1 MFYWMIDPDFFDKL
15 IVLGV
20 SYEPGAP
27 MTTFKIYSPAPAQL
41 FVLDPKNKC
50 IFQICTQEARFS
62 KVSAPK
68 IRTFEVGTPKI
79 GSYKVCTPKIRAFKM
94 GTHKIR
100 AF

>member
-1 MFYWMIDPDFFDKL
+1 MFYWMIDPNFFDKL

-20 SYEPGAP
+20 PYEPGAP

-50 IFQICTQEARFS
+50 IFQICTQEVRFS
-62 KVSAPK
+62 KVSAFK
-68 IRTFEVGTPKI
+68 VGTPKI
-79 GSYKVCTPKIRAFKM
+79 GSSKVGTPKIRAFKM

-100 AF
+100 AFEV